1 MSNIFNNI
9 RLTRNNILVKES
21 IQSLML
27 GENNDDNHP
36 SNTGIVL
43 AISPSVQGK
52 HKLSVNERVFFSKY
66 AGVYVHLNGERYV
79 LLSVNE
85 CFGTIDDCVMKDEF
99 CVGETTDM
107 IAYAE
112 QMQSRYMKT
121 GNNLNI
127 TNVLY

>member
-27 GENNDDNHP
+27 GESDDNHP

-52 HKLSVNERVFFSKY
+52 YKLSINERVFFSKY

-79 LLSVNE
+79 LLSINE
-85 CFGTIDDCVMKDEF
+85 CFGTIDDLILKDEF
-99 CVGETTDM
+99 RVGETTDM
-107 IAYAE
+107 IAYTE

>member
-1 MSNIFNNI
+1 MNDIFGNI

-21 IQSLML
+21 VQSLML
-27 GENNDDNHP
+27 GESNDNHP

-43 AISPSVQGK
+43 SISPIIQSKYQ
-52 HKLSVNERVFFSKY
+52 LSINDRVFFSKY
-66 AGVYVHLNGERYV
+66 AGVYIYLNGERYV

-85 CFGTIDDCVMKDEF
+85 CFGVIDDCASKDDF

-112 QMQSRYMKT
+112 KLQSRYMKT

>member
-1 MSNIFNNI
+1 MNNIFNNI

-21 IQSLML
+21 VQSLML
-27 GENNDDNHP
+27 GESNDSHP
-36 SNTGIVL
+36 TNTGIVL
-43 AISPSVQGK
+43 AISPNVQNK
-52 HKLSVNERVFFSKY
+52 HKLSINERVFFSKY

-79 LLSVNE
+79 LLSINE
-85 CFGTIDDCVMKDEF
+85 CFGTVGDCISKDEF
-99 CVGETTDM
+99 RIGETTDM

>member
-1 MSNIFNNI
+1 MSSIFNNI
-9 RLTRNNILVKES
+9 RLTRNNILVKETT
-21 IQSLML
+21 QSLML
-27 GENNDDNHP
+27 GETADNHP

-43 AISPSVQGK
+43 AISPIMQAN
-52 HKLSVNERVFFSKY
+52 HKLLVNERVFFSKY

-79 LLSVNE
+79 LLSINE
-85 CFGTIDDCVMKDEF
+85 CFGTIDNGIPKDEF

-112 QMQSRYMKT
+112 KLQSKYMKT

>member
-1 MSNIFNNI
+1 MNNIFNNI

-21 IQSLML
+21 VQSLML
-27 GENNDDNHP
+27 GESNDSHP

-43 AISPSVQGK
+43 AISPNVQGK

-79 LLSVNE
+79 LLSINE
-85 CFGTIDDCVMKDEF
+85 CFGTIDDLILKDEF
-99 CVGETTDM
+99 RVGETTDM

>member
-1 MSNIFNNI
+1 MNNIFSNI

-21 IQSLML
+21 VQSLML
-27 GENNDDNHP
+27 GESNDSHP

-43 AISPSVQGK
+43 AISPNVQSK

-79 LLSVNE
+79 LLSINE
-85 CFGTIDDCVMKDEF
+85 CFGTIDDLISKDEF
-99 CVGETTDM
+99 RVGETTDM

-121 GNNLNI
+121 ENNLNI

>member
-1 MSNIFNNI
+1 MSSIFNNI
-9 RLTRNNILVKES
+9 RLTRNNILVKETT
-21 IQSLML
+21 QSLML
-27 GENNDDNHP
+27 GETVDNHP

-43 AISPSVQGK
+43 AISPIVQANY
-52 HKLSVNERVFFSKY
+52 KLRVNERVFFSKY
-66 AGVYVHLNGERYV
+66 AGIYIYLNGEQYV
-79 LLSVNE
+79 LLSINE
-85 CFGTIDDCVMKDEF
+85 CFGTIDNGILKDEF

-112 QMQSRYMKT
+112 KLQSRYMKT

>member
-1 MSNIFNNI
+1 MSSIFNNI
-9 RLTRNNILVKES
+9 RLTRNNILVKETT
-21 IQSLML
+21 QSLML
-27 GENNDDNHP
+27 GETIDNHP

-43 AISPSVQGK
+43 AIAPSVQSNC
-52 HKLSVNERVFFSKY
+52 KLFVNERVFFSKY
-66 AGVYVHLNGERYV
+66 AGVYVYLNGERYV
-79 LLSVNE
+79 LLSINE
-85 CFGTIDDCVMKDEF
+85 CFGTLDNDILKDEF

-112 QMQSRYMKT
+112 KLQSRYMKA

>member
-1 MSNIFNNI
+1 MSSIFNNI
-9 RLTRNNILVKES
+9 RLTRNNILVKETT
-21 IQSLML
+21 QSLML
-27 GENNDDNHP
+27 GETVDNHP

-43 AISPSVQGK
+43 TISPTVQVK
-52 HKLSVNERVFFSKY
+52 HKLRANERVFFSKY
-66 AGVYVHLNGERYV
+66 AGVYVYLNGERYV
-79 LLSVNE
+79 LLSINE
-85 CFGTIDDCVMKDEF
+85 CFGTIDNCILKDEF

-112 QMQSRYMKT
+112 KLQSKYMKT

>member
-1 MSNIFNNI
+1 MSSIFNNI
-9 RLTRNNILVKES
+9 RLTRNNILVKETT
-21 IQSLML
+21 QSLML
-27 GENNDDNHP
+27 RETIDNHP

-43 AISPSVQGK
+43 AMSPAVQAK
-52 HKLSVNERVFFSKY
+52 YKLCANERIFFSKY
-66 AGVYVHLNGERYV
+66 AGVYVYLNGERYV
-79 LLSVNE
+79 LLSINE
-85 CFGTIDDCVMKDEF
+85 CFGTIDNCVLKDEF

-112 QMQSRYMKT
+112 KLQSRYMKT

>member
-1 MSNIFNNI
+1 MSSIFNNI
-9 RLTRNNILVKES
+9 RLTRNNILVKETT
-21 IQSLML
+21 QSLML
-27 GENNDDNHP
+27 GETVDNHP

-43 AISPSVQGK
+43 AIAPNVQAK
-52 HKLSVNERVFFSKY
+52 YKLRANERVFFSKY

-85 CFGTIDDCVMKDEF
+85 CFGTIDNGILKDEF

-112 QMQSRYMKT
+112 KLQSKYMKT

>member
-1 MSNIFNNI
+1 MNNIFSNI

-21 IQSLML
+21 VQSLML
-27 GENNDDNHP
+27 GESNDSHP

-43 AISPSVQGK
+43 AISPNVQSK

-79 LLSVNE
+79 LLSINE
-85 CFGTIDDCVMKDEF
+85 CFGTIDDLILKDEF

>member
-27 GENNDDNHP
+27 GESDDNHP

-52 HKLSVNERVFFSKY
+52 YKLSINERVFFSKY
-66 AGVYVHLNGERYV
+66 AGVYIHLNGERYV
-79 LLSVNE
+79 LLSINE
-85 CFGTIDDCVMKDEF
+85 CFGTIDDLISIDEF
-99 CVGETTDM
+99 RVGETTDM

-112 QMQSRYMKT
+112 KMQSRYMKT

>member
-1 MSNIFNNI
+1 MNNIFNNI
-9 RLTRNNILVKES
+9 RLTRNNILVKEEV
-21 IQSLML
+21 QSLL
-27 GENNDDNHP
+27 LRDNVDSHP
-36 SNTGIVL
+36 SNTGIIL
-43 AISPSVQGK
+43 AMSPTVRAK
-52 HKLSVNERVFFSKY
+52 YKLRANERVFFSKY

-79 LLSVNE
+79 LLSINE
-85 CFGTIDDCVMKDEF
+85 CFGTIDNCILKDEF

-112 QMQSRYMKT
+112 KLQSKYMKT

>member
-1 MSNIFNNI
+1 MNNIFSNI

-21 IQSLML
+21 VQSLML
-27 GENNDDNHP
+27 GDSNDNHP

-43 AISPSVQGK
+43 AISPNVQDK
-52 HKLSVNERVFFSKY
+52 YELSINERVFFSKY
-66 AGVYVHLNGERYV
+66 AGVYVYLNGERYV
-79 LLSVNE
+79 LLSINE
-85 CFGTIDDCVMKDEF
+85 CFGTVDDCISKDEF

>member
-1 MSNIFNNI
+1 MNNI
-9 RLTRNNILVKES
+9 RLTRNNILVKETA
-21 IQSLML
+21 QSLML
-27 GENNDDNHP
+27 GDVIDNHP

-43 AISPSVQGK
+43 AMSPTVQEK
-52 HKLSVNERVFFSKY
+52 YQLSINDRIFFSRY

-79 LLSVNE
+79 LLSINE
-85 CFGTIDDCVMKDEF
+85 CFGIIDDCISKDEF

-107 IAYAE
+107 IAYVE
-112 QMQSRYMKT
+112 KLQSRYMKT

>member
-1 MSNIFNNI
+1 MSSIFNNI
-9 RLTRNNILVKES
+9 RLTRNNILVKETT
-21 IQSLML
+21 QSLML
-27 GENNDDNHP
+27 GETVDNHP

-43 AISPSVQGK
+43 AIAPNVQSNC
-52 HKLSVNERVFFSKY
+52 KLFVNERVFFSKY
-66 AGVYVHLNGERYV
+66 AGVYVYLNGERYV
-79 LLSVNE
+79 LLSINE
-85 CFGTIDDCVMKDEF
+85 CFGTLDNGILKDEF

-112 QMQSRYMKT
+112 KLQSKYMKT

>member
-1 MSNIFNNI
+1 MNSIFNNI
-9 RLTRNNILVKES
+9 RLTRNNILVKEEV
-21 IQSLML
+21 QSLL
-27 GENNDDNHP
+27 LRDNVDRYP
-36 SNTGIVL
+36 SNTGIIL
-43 AISPSVQGK
+43 AMSPTVRAK
-52 HKLSVNERVFFSKY
+52 YKLRANERVFFSKY

-79 LLSVNE
+79 LLSINE
-85 CFGTIDDCVMKDEF
+85 CFGTIDNCVLKDEF

-112 QMQSRYMKT
+112 KLQSRYMKT

>member
-1 MSNIFNNI
+1 MSSIFNNI
-9 RLTRNNILVKES
+9 RLTRNNILVKETT
-21 IQSLML
+21 QSLML
-27 GENNDDNHP
+27 GETVDSHP

-43 AISPSVQGK
+43 ATSPIVQANY
-52 HKLSVNERVFFSKY
+52 KLRANERVFFSKY

-79 LLSVNE
+79 LLSINE
-85 CFGTIDDCVMKDEF
+85 CFGTIDDCVPKDEF
-99 CVGETTDM
+99 RVGETTDM

-112 QMQSRYMKT
+112 KLQSRYMKT

>member
-1 MSNIFNNI
+1 MSSIFNNI
-9 RLTRNNILVKES
+9 RLTRNNILVKETT
-21 IQSLML
+21 QSLML
-27 GENNDDNHP
+27 GEIVDNHP

-43 AISPSVQGK
+43 AISPIVQANC
-52 HKLSVNERVFFSKY
+52 KLFVNERVFFSKY

-79 LLSVNE
+79 LLSINE
-85 CFGTIDDCVMKDEF
+85 CFGTIDNNVLKDEF

-112 QMQSRYMKT
+112 KLQSKYMKT

>member
-9 RLTRNNILVKES
+9 HLTRNNILVKETT
-21 IQSLML
+21 QSLML
-27 GENNDDNHP
+27 GEVMNDHP
-36 SNTGIVL
+36 TNTGIVL
-43 AISPSVQGK
+43 AMSPTVQTNY
-52 HKLSVNERVFFSKY
+52 KLLVNERVFFSKY

-79 LLSVNE
+79 LLSINE
-85 CFGTIDDCVMKDEF
+85 CFGTIDNGILKDEF

-112 QMQSRYMKT
+112 KLQSRYMKT

>member
-27 GENNDDNHP
+27 GESDDNHP

-52 HKLSVNERVFFSKY
+52 YKLSINERVFFSKY
-66 AGVYVHLNGERYV
+66 AGVYVYLNGERYV
-79 LLSVNE
+79 LLSINE
-85 CFGTIDDCVMKDEF
+85 CFGTIDDLISKDEF
-99 CVGETTDM
+99 RVGETTDM
-107 IAYAE
+107 IAYTE

>member
-1 MSNIFNNI
+1 MNNIFNNI
-9 RLTRNNILVKES
+9 RLTRNNILVKEEV
-21 IQSLML
+21 QSLL
-27 GENNDDNHP
+27 LRDNVDSHP
-36 SNTGIVL
+36 SNTGIIL
-43 AISPSVQGK
+43 AMSPTVRAK
-52 HKLSVNERVFFSKY
+52 YKLRANERVFFSKY

-79 LLSVNE
+79 LLSINE
-85 CFGTIDDCVMKDEF
+85 CFGTIDNCVLKDEF

-112 QMQSRYMKT
+112 KLQSRYMKT

>member
-1 MSNIFNNI
+1 MSDIFNNI

-21 IQSLML
+21 VQSLML
-27 GENNDDNHP
+27 GEVTDNHP
-36 SNTGIVL
+36 TNTGIVL
-43 AISPSVQGK
+43 AISPTVQNK
-52 HKLSVNERVFFSKY
+52 YKLSANERVFFSKY

-79 LLSVNE
+79 LLSINE
-85 CFGTIDDCVMKDEF
+85 CFGTIDDCVLKDEF
-99 CVGETTDM
+99 RVGETTDM

-112 QMQSRYMKT
+112 KLQSKYMKT